1 MEEQWLNNLKERSKS
16 FERKAPDGLWDGVM
30 QSLEAKGVVK
40 AKKKLSTIWLRWA
53 VAAAAVLLP
62 AVIGYVALN
71 LGDVSM
77 RQPVTSVEKVAA
89 LPLVVANDTALQSGV
104 AAVQTNNLSVVAARK
119 AAVKSQGDDEMAAV
133 QPGGRQATAQQEQ
146 ETERNEAA
154 DTVEAPQQ
162 DKRSTKSVMDD
173 YADRYKD
180 RKDSRKSLEFYGSN
194 HGRNE
199 AASKWSAG
207 VYASNMAGN
216 DASALGYRN
225 FTMGVNPFA
234 EMPREE
240 TWTTDAMANIMF
252 NNIEKV
258 PETKVKHH
266 LPLRFGANVKY
277 ALTDRWGVESG
288 VAYTLLKSEL
298 TSGGAQDYYAAE
310 QTIHYFGIPLKV
322 HFTVWQNDHFRA
334 YANAGGMMEIPL
346 SGKTETDYITNGQ
359 LSDSRTEDVDVD
371 RLQWSVSGA
380 VGFQYNFIENLGIY
394 VEPGIGYYF
403 DDGSDV
409 LTVYKDKPL
418 NFSLQVGVRLEL
430 K

>member
-89 LPLVVANDTALQSGV
+89 LPLVVANDTALKSGV
-104 AAVQTNNLSVVAARK
+104 AAVQTNNLPVLAARK

-133 QPGGRQATAQQEQ
+133 QPSGRQATAQQEQ

-154 DTVEAPQQ
+154 DTVEVPQQ
-162 DKRSTKSVMDD
+162 DKRSTKSVMDG

-252 NNIEKV
+252 NNIKGDINFLLSNQ
-258 PETKVKHH
+258 PN
-266 LPLRFGANVKY
+266 PLMNTFDFIYRIISLLY
-277 ALTDRWGVESG
+277 TDCNAFIFIAKDRSG
-288 VAYTLLKSEL
+288 FITGFYPVLATTYELLQGSD
-298 TSGGAQDYYAAE
+298 G
-310 QTIHYFGIPLKV
+310 TIYFQFDFI
-322 HFTVWQNDHFRA
+322 
-334 YANAGGMMEIPL
+334 
-346 SGKTETDYITNGQ
+346 NGQ
-359 LSDSRTEDVDVD
+359 T
-371 RLQWSVSGA
+371 
-380 VGFQYNFIENLGIY
+380 YTIPY
-394 VEPGIGYYF
+394 
-403 DDGSDV
+403 
-409 LTVYKDKPL
+409 
-418 NFSLQVGVRLEL
+418 LEL
-430 K
+430 IHLRLFYNRNDIFGMSNRVLQTDLNTANTVSQGIDKAIKTTSNLKGI